1 MKGIWSIVLA
11 FFLVLATGEAG
22 AEITDIHSAINK
34 AGRQRMLSQRMA
46 KAYFQLGLEVDVE
59 RSRKVLA
66 ASVDLFDRQLADLKR
81 YAPTAEIR
89 DTYDKLERSWLA
101 YKDLL
106 LSSSPSPESG
116 RRVLDASEGVLALA
130 QRATAL
136 LERHAGTAAGRLT
149 DMAGRQRMLSQ
160 RMAKYY
166 QALVWGVGDAA
177 SAAELEKSRREFDGA
192 QQELAAAGAKA
203 PRIREALELV
213 QQQWIFFQ
221 SALDP
226 RNVRDK
232 RSALMVASAS
242 ERILEEM
249 ENLVGLYEK
258 GAAR

>member
-11 FFLVLATGEAG
+11 FLLVLATGEAG

-34 AGRQRMLSQRMA
+34 
-46 KAYFQLGLEVDVE
+46 
-59 RSRKVLA
+59 
-66 ASVDLFDRQLADLKR
+66 
-81 YAPTAEIR
+81 
-89 DTYDKLERSWLA
+89 
-101 YKDLL
+101 
-106 LSSSPSPESG
+106 
-116 RRVLDASEGVLALA
+116 
-130 QRATAL
+130 
-136 LERHAGTAAGRLT
+136 
-149 DMAGRQRMLSQ
+149 AGRQRMLSQ

-203 PRIREALELV
+203 PRIREGLELV

-258 GAAR
+258 GASR